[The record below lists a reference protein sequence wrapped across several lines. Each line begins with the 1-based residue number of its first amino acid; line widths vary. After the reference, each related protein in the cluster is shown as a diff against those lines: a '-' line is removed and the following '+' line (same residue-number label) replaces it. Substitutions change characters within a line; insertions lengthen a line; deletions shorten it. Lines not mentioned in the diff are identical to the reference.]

1 MTLLI
6 VILAVVFLV
15 LTVMVI
21 SRTQSLLKGINKVE
35 EKDDDISIDT
45 AANSINAFGLTL
57 FWVLCVIGVI
67 WSFNASKDEFLI
79 SARGIWSALGDVPE
93 AASEHGKV
101 TDFWF
106 WVSMIVITLA
116 FLVVNSVLFGFATK
130 YRYDKNRKAHF
141 YPHNNTL
148 EIIWTAIPAVIMAG
162 LVFSGLMVWN
172 KTMGDAPADA
182 EVIEIMGKQF
192 SWTVRYPGV
201 DNNKL
206 GNHNY
211 KLIDEGIGNEMGI
224 DLSDENSFD
233 DFTNTQELHVPKGKP
248 VLLKIRARD
257 VLHSVFIPHLRVKMD
272 AVPGMPTK
280 FWFTATKTTAEM
292 AAEVGKADFKYE
304 LACTEVCG
312 RSHFGMKLIVVVDE
326 PADYEKWKKEQK
338 TFLAQHPEAIEKV
351 PANLKAKA
359 MKYLPVEE
367 APVATEV
374 AAGGA
379 TPSASLK

>member
-15 LTVMVI
+15 LTVLVL
-21 SRTQSLLKGINKVE
+21 SRTQNLLKGIAKE
-35 EKDDDISIDT
+35 ESKNDDTSVDS
-45 AANSINAFGLTL
+45 ANNFNAYGLMV
-57 FWVLCVIGVI
+57 FWILCIVGLV
-67 WSFNASKDEFLI
+67 WSFNASKNDFLI
-79 SARGIWSALGDVPE
+79 SARGIWKVLGDVPE

-106 WVSMIVITLA
+106 WVSMIVITIA
-116 FLVVNSVLFGFATK
+116 FLLVNTVLFYFAAK
-130 YRYDKNRKAHF
+130 YRYDKNRKAHY

-148 EIIWTAIPAVIMAG
+148 EIVWTAIPAVVMAG

-172 KTMGDAPADA
+172 KTMDEAPANA

-206 GNHNY
+206 GNFNY
-211 KLIDEGIGNEMGI
+211 KLIDESIGNEMGI
-224 DLSDENSFD
+224 DFSDENSFD

-257 VLHSVFIPHLRVKMD
+257 VLHSVFIPHMRVKMD

-292 AAEVGKADFKYE
+292 AAEMGKADFKYE

-338 TFLAQHPEAIEKV
+338 TFIAQHPEVIEKV
-351 PANLKAKA
+351 PTNLKAKA

-367 APVATEV
+367 TAPATTQV
-374 AAGGA
+374 TAG
-379 TPSASLK
+379 TPSTALR